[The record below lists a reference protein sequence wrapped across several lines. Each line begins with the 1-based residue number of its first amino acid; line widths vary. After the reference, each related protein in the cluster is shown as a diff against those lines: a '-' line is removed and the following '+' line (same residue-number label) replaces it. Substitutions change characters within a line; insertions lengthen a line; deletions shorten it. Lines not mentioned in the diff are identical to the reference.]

1 MADEDGLARL
11 VVVEE
16 SPSTN
21 DELTALRAAAPAAWP
36 HLAALVARHQ
46 SAGHGRLGRGWTTPP
61 GQALTISVVV
71 EPGPLP
77 RAEWPTLSLVA
88 GLAAVRAC
96 ERVVPG
102 VVLGLKWPNDVVV
115 VDPSVNGAAD
125 DTRAPGWAG
134 IRKVGGIL
142 AQAQPDAV
150 VLGVGINV
158 LQRELPVPW
167 ATSLVLAAGPA
178 DDDAGAPSGPD
189 PLALAGALGAE
200 LAPLV
205 ERWRA
210 GGFGVLR
217 EEVAARL
224 DTLGRR
230 VSVELGGGR
239 TLAGVAE
246 ALGADGRLVVREGA
260 VLHDVSAGDVAH
272 LRAG

>member
-1 MADEDGLARL
+1 MADEVGLARL

-21 DELTALRAAAPAAWP
+21 DELTALRAADPAAWP
-36 HLAALVARHQ
+36 HLSALVARHQ

-77 RAEWPTLSLVA
+77 REEWPTLSLVA

-102 VVLGLKWPNDVVV
+102 VDLGLKWPNDVVV
-115 VDPSVNGAAD
+115 VDPSAAD
-125 DTRAPGWAG
+125 DAVAPGWVG

-150 VLGVGINV
+150 ILGVGINV
-158 LQRELPVPW
+158 CQRELPVPW
-167 ATSLVLAAGPA
+167 ATSLALAAGPV
-178 DDDAGAPSGPD
+178 DDDAGAPSAPD

-210 GGFGVLR
+210 GGFAVLR

-239 TLAGVAE
+239 TLTGIAE
-246 ALGADGRLVVREGA
+246 ALGADGRLVVRDGGT
-260 VLHDVSAGDVAH
+260 LHDVAAGDVAH